1 LEFLNSPQ
9 LLCVHYINVLL
20 KIIGILKIFYHSE
33 ALSMSLVAGSRLHP
47 PDYHYPDYNVRVKMA
62 GSLEEI
68 LGRFLETWLSS

>member
-1 LEFLNSPQ
+1 
-9 LLCVHYINVLL
+9 
-20 KIIGILKIFYHSE
+20 
-33 ALSMSLVAGSRLHP
+33 MSLVAGPSLLHP